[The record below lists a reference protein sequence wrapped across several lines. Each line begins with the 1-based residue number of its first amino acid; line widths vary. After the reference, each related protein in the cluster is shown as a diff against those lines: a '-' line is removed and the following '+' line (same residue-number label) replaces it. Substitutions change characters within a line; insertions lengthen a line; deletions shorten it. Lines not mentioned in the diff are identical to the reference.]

1 MAVNVYVN
9 NLFICMNNPTMHIF
23 YFLSFIRVYIN
34 LYLSSSFIIAWYSTT
49 KRKKKKKKIKL
60 GMYHLLKALSLFY
73 RELLHYLV
81 FELSHWG
88 ELPTVAPKCGFPLPV
103 AWFQVH
109 GHKLPNASFL
119 LWPVHLI
126 SQKRKI
132 NTIFQFIGYDQC
144 HGKVIRNRDYCF
156 IAVMNTWLWY
166 LLCFFFSF
174 FFF

>member
-1 MAVNVYVN
+1 MYEQSNYAY
-9 NLFICMNNPTMHIF
+9 LL
-23 YFLSFIRVYIN
+23 LSFIHSCVHQ
-34 LYLSSSFIIAWYSTT
+34 FILIKLFHHCLVFNY
-49 KRKKKKKKIKL
+49 KKKKKKIKL

-88 ELPTVAPKCGFPLPV
+88 ELPTVAPKRGFPLPV

-156 IAVMNTWLWY
+156 ISSHEHLIVISPMFF
-166 LLCFFFSF
+166 LLF
-174 FFF
+174 FFFLDF